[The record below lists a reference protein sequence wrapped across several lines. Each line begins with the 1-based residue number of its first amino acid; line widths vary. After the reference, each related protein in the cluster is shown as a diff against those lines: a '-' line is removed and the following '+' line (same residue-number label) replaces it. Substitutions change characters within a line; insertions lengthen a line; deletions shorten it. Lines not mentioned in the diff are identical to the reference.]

1 METPHTSAEG
11 NDNLP
16 ALLPRSGNCFFPVN
30 EEKEKKE
37 KAEEVEEDGEQDGG
51 GGGGGSG

>member
-37 KAEEVEEDGEQDGG
+37 KVEEVEEDGEQDGG
-51 GGGGGSG
+51 GGGGSG